1 MSELTEV
8 IEDKPFVDEYE
19 LKWAE
24 ERAEELSTLLNISEL
39 GAVCFFK
46 RKIEEVTQLPNIT
59 VETVCEFA
67 KSLSN
72 AVESLYNLRSECD
85 NKISRVMTL
94 RSSYMAKSGSNGEIN
109 SK

>member
-72 AVESLYNLRSECD
+72 AVESLYSLRSECG
-85 NKISRVMTL
+85 NEIARATAL
-94 RSSYMAKSGSNGEIN
+94 RRSYVAKNGLNGEMN

>member
-85 NKISRVMTL
+85 NKFARVTAL

>member
-1 MSELTEV
+1 MSKLTEV

-46 RKIEEVTQLPNIT
+46 RKIEEVKQLPNIT
-59 VETVCEFA
+59 VETVCEFV

-72 AVESLYNLRSECD
+72 VVESLYGLRSECGD
-85 NKISRVMTL
+85 KTTRATAL
-94 RSSYMAKSGSNGEIN
+94 RSSYVAKNGSNGEMN

>member
-85 NKISRVMTL
+85 NKIARVMAL

>member
-85 NKISRVMTL
+85 NKIARATAL

>member
-8 IEDKPFVDEYE
+8 IEDKPFVDEFE

-24 ERAEELSTLLNISEL
+24 ERAEELSTLLTISEM

-67 KSLSN
+67 ESLRN
-72 AVESLYNLRSECD
+72 AVESLYSLRSECD
-85 NKISRVMTL
+85 NKVARATAL
-94 RSSYMAKSGSNGEIN
+94 RRSYAAKSGSNEEMN

>member
-59 VETVCEFA
+59 VETVCKFA

-85 NKISRVMTL
+85 NKIARATAL

>member
-67 KSLSN
+67 ESLSN
-72 AVESLYNLRSECD
+72 AVDSLYNLRSERD
-85 NKISRVMTL
+85 NKIARATAL
-94 RSSYMAKSGSNGEIN
+94 RSSYMVKSGSNGEIN

>member
-1 MSELTEV
+1 MPELTEV

-24 ERAEELSTLLNISEL
+24 ERAEELSTLLAISEM

-59 VETVCEFA
+59 VEMVCEFA
-67 KSLSN
+67 KSLSK

-85 NKISRVMTL
+85 NKIARATAL
-94 RSSYMAKSGSNGEIN
+94 RSSYMVKSGSNGEIN

>member
-85 NKISRVMTL
+85 NKIARVTAL
-94 RSSYMAKSGSNGEIN
+94 RSSYMAKSGSNWEIN

>member
-72 AVESLYNLRSECD
+72 AVESLHNLRSECD
-85 NKISRVMTL
+85 NKIARVTAL

>member
-85 NKISRVMTL
+85 NKNSRVTAL